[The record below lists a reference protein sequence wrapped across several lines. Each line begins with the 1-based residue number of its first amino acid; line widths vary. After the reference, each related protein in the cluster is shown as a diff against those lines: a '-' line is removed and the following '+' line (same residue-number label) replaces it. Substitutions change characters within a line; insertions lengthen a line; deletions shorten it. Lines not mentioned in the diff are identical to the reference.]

1 MTATA
6 LRHAFLQLPASDQ
19 ASLLD
24 DLILSSSDAVWEERV
39 ASEMEARVS
48 AVEAGS
54 MRLHEASAV
63 FQDMRSQFRA

>member
-1 MTATA
+1 
-6 LRHAFLQLPASDQ
+6 
-19 ASLLD
+19 
-24 DLILSSSDAVWEERV
+24 
-39 ASEMEARVS
+39 MEARVS